1 MDDLILTAA
10 GGRLTAEPVCEI
22 DHFRAV
28 KIREEID
35 HALYKERPE
44 TLELRLGKVDFMD
57 SSGIGLILGRYEK
70 AKAIGCKTV
79 ISSPTKRV
87 SRLLTMSGIDKII
100 KIEVNEGEKNA

>member
-1 MDDLILTAA
+1 MDDLIISTAN
-10 GGRLTAEPVCEI
+10 GRLTAEPVCEI
-22 DHFRAV
+22 DHCRAV
-28 KIREEID
+28 RIREQID
-35 HALYKERPE
+35 RALYTERPE

-70 AKAIGCKTV
+70 AKAIGCRTV

-100 KIEVNEGEKNA
+100 KIEVGEGEKNS

>member
-10 GGRLTAEPVCEI
+10 GGKLTAEPVCEI
-22 DHFRAV
+22 DHFRAL
-28 KIREEID
+28 KIREQID